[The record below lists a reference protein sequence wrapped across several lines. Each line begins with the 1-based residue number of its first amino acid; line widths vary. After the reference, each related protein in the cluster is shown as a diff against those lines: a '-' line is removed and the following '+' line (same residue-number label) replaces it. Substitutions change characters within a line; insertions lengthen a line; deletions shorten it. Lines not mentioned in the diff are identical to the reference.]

1 MVQGN
6 TQHKCVHLQRKEGR
20 VTMIVANLRPLRKKI
35 MMHNLIP
42 VFALKALISLTLIE
56 QGQVLD
62 KCSYILYR
70 VGFKDWPPYS
80 AGESAFFE
88 VYHTL

>member
-62 KCSYILYR
+62 KCSNMLTPILDYILER
-70 VGFKDWPPYS
+70 KNVPGK
-80 AGESAFFE
+80 
-88 VYHTL
+88 